1 MRNFSGYGS
10 DSGLSAPTMKIAILP
25 GDDIGPEVTAA
36 ALADPARRTKDLG
49 GGLGTREFGA
59 VIAEGVATG

>member
-1 MRNFSGYGS
+1 MRNFKGCGE
-10 DSGLSAPTMKIAILP
+10 DTGVTVPKMKIAVLP
-25 GDDIGPEVTAA
+25 GDDIGPEITAA
-36 ALADPARRTKDLG
+36 TLADPARRTKDLG